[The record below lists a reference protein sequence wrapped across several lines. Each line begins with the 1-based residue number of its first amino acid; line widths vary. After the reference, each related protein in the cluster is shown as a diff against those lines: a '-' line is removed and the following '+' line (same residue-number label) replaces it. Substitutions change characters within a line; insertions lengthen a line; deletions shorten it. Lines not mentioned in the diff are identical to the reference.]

1 MNKQVKESMKIM
13 LLAIVFFFLCVA
25 YGQTQPTTTEQAT
38 GLPQAEKIQ
47 QPSTSE
53 LGLVSWWP
61 GDGNTDDIANA
72 NHGMLEGGL
81 TFAAG
86 QVGRAF
92 HLDGIDDSV
101 DLGNA
106 SNLHVSAGDFTVN
119 AWVLFNALSHPPG
132 ENLGAP
138 QGDMSIVDKMST
150 SGVNEDGWRL
160 IKQDDNRFYF
170 CLGGGEQGNQ
180 CGWPAYTVFSTTQAV
195 TSAWYHVA
203 AVKSSSSFA
212 IYVNGVLE
220 DERSPVPSFTDTNS
234 ANLRIGSYPLEGAHL
249 NGLVDE
255 VQIYNRALS
264 GDKIQA
270 IYESGCTDMCMRYEG
285 AVEGTIGTQ
294 ITIAGS
300 DFGTKK
306 GKATVGGKSCKVSQW
321 ANESITC
328 EIKTA
333 LPPGTYDVVVQP
345 KEPKDA
351 QPITYAGAFTMMAP
365 EIILVDPSF
374 PPTKKINVSGI
385 YFGTKKGKVYL
396 VNPVSGRRMY
406 CSVSK
411 VDMDDYYEDE
421 IMDDYWDYEYEI
433 EVFKKACKV
442 KEWAMNP
449 ATGVST
455 LTFATYRKLRAG
467 TTWSLE
473 VVNKVGRAS
482 ALFTLN

>member
-25 YGQTQPTTTEQAT
+25 YGQTQPSTTEQAT
-38 GLPQAEKIQ
+38 GLPPAEEIL
-47 QPSTSE
+47 QPSPSE

-72 NHGMLEGGL
+72 NHGMLEGGA

-86 QVGRAF
+86 QVGQAF
-92 HLDGIDDSV
+92 LLDGIDDSV

-138 QGDMSIVDKMST
+138 QGDMSIMDKMST
-150 SGVNEDGWRL
+150 SGVNVDGWRL

-180 CGWPAYTVFSTTQAV
+180 CGWPAYSVFSTTQAV
-195 TSAWYHVA
+195 TGAWYHVT

-270 IYESGCTDMCMRYEG
+270 IYESGCADMCTRYEG
-285 AVEGTIGTQ
+285 TVVGTIGTQ
-294 ITIAGS
+294 ITVTGS
-300 DFGTKK
+300 NFGTKK
-306 GKATVGGKSCKVSQW
+306 GKVTVGEKPCKVSRW
-321 ANESITC
+321 ANDSITC
-328 EIKTA
+328 EIKKS
-333 LPPGTYDVVVQP
+333 LPPGPYDVVVQP
-345 KEPKDA
+345 KEPKGA
-351 QPITYAGAFTMMAP
+351 APITYEGAFTMMAP
-365 EIILVDPSF
+365 EIILVDPGSA
-374 PPTKKINVSGI
+374 PTRQISVSGI
-385 YFGTKKGKVYL
+385 NFGNRKGDVYL
-396 VNPVSGRRMY
+396 VDPESGKRKICRF
-406 CSVSK
+406 K
-411 VDMDDYYEDE
+411 EVDVDDDDSYYD
-421 IMDDYWDYEYEI
+421 WKI
-433 EVFKKACKV
+433 EVAQKKCKV
-442 KEWAMNP
+442 KEWTMNP
-449 ATGVST
+449 ATGEST
-455 LTFATYRKLRAG
+455 LTFEIPRWLRAG
-467 TTWSLE
+467 TYGVE
-473 VVNKVGRAS
+473 VVNKVGSAV
-482 ALFTLN
+482 ALFTVN